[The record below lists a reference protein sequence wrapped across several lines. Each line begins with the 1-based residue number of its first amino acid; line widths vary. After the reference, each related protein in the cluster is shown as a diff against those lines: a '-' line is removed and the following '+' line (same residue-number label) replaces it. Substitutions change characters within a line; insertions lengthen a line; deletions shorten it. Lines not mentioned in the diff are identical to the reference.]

1 MSAWRSMRRLVVGYR
16 SRMFSASANYIRR
29 DFEKC
34 PAWAADFSE
43 PLTNSEKA
51 VQRRREMLTR
61 RVRTGQGLGR
71 QLSITRNRE
80 TDRDVTTT
88 KEPGSRKEARS

>member
-16 SRMFSASANYIRR
+16 RRLFSASVNHIRR

-34 PAWAADFSE
+34 PARAADLSE
-43 PLTNSEKA
+43 PLTNSEKG

-61 RVRTGQGLGR
+61 RVRTGRGLGC
-71 QLSITRNRE
+71 QLSMTRNRE
-80 TDRDVTTT
+80 TDKDATTT
-88 KEPGSRKEARS
+88 KEAGSGKEARS